1 MGAARHFGQRA
12 GVRALWGARALEP
25 CWLARKRRRVALGAG
40 RPGRGDQ
47 ALLVREGGQRCDA
60 FDPDARQQGAC
71 VVCAAVLRELLLHR
85 LACVFARFTRDV
97 LTPPAPPLSL
107 VSVLSLQQAA
117 LSYSIEIKSTG
128 GSGAALAQHVSS
140 LL

>member
-1 MGAARHFGQRA
+1 
-12 GVRALWGARALEP
+12 
-25 CWLARKRRRVALGAG
+25 
-40 RPGRGDQ
+40 
-47 ALLVREGGQRCDA
+47 
-60 FDPDARQQGAC
+60 
-71 VVCAAVLRELLLHR
+71 
-85 LACVFARFTRDV
+85 
-97 LTPPAPPLSL
+97 